1 MEDILEELNEG
12 VAIFDNQLRVTFAN
26 EALSRMRR
34 YERREIEDRTPDVD
48 RPKDLVLQSAPLI
61 LPEMRRTILDGVL
74 LARASELRRGLYL
87 SLQLE
92 GMNYEPSTTN

>member
-48 RPKDLVLQSAPLI
+48 RPKDLVL
-61 LPEMRRTILDGVL
+61 
-74 LARASELRRGLYL
+74 
-87 SLQLE
+87 
-92 GMNYEPSTTN
+92 